1 MSENTIMTMK
11 QLIVIGARDTGT
23 SLTLVN
29 QALINQYSVVI
40 IISDK
45 ELLKNVF
52 SPEVTVVYLEKTQKT
67 FLNWINSHC
76 DLSSI
81 MVTCAHENYA
91 VIAANICAELNLNG
105 PSPEKIKL
113 ATSKVFQKK
122 IFNQQHNNG
131 FTVSIEE
138 PVNEV
143 KLSGS
148 LNTLNYPLVI
158 KPCKGSASL
167 GVKKCHSKY
176 DAIKHLNDLYEDYHQ
191 DQKMILTHEVI
202 IEPYVQGRE
211 YCIEFFD
218 GICVGVLQKFK
229 QDGDEFFE
237 RGYTSELNL
246 EPIYIKPVIQKV
258 SDIINKLG
266 LDWGPVH
273 VDSIINEHG
282 YHIIEINP
290 RIAGSFICQLV
301 HDAYQFDIVTALLNK
316 LSDKPYCI
324 PAKMQLSALAYVNF
338 ILLSD
343 PITWEITETSLLEN
357 EQINVICG
365 QQYSQERNRRAFI
378 YTLLKHDGRA
388 KDLT

>member
-1 MSENTIMTMK
+1 M
-11 QLIVIGARDTGT
+11 
-23 SLTLVN
+23 
-29 QALINQYSVVI
+29 
-40 IISDK
+40 
-45 ELLKNVF
+45 
-52 SPEVTVVYLEKTQKT
+52 
-67 FLNWINSHC
+67 
-76 DLSSI
+76 
-81 MVTCAHENYA
+81 
-91 VIAANICAELNLNG
+91 NG
-105 PSPEKIKL
+105 EW
-113 ATSKVFQKK
+113 T
-122 IFNQQHNNG
+122 
-131 FTVSIEE
+131 
-138 PVNEV
+138 
-143 KLSGS
+143 
-148 LNTLNYPLVI
+148 
-158 KPCKGSASL
+158 
-167 GVKKCHSKY
+167 
-176 DAIKHLNDLYEDYHQ
+176 
-191 DQKMILTHEVI
+191 
-202 IEPYVQGRE
+202 
-211 YCIEFFD
+211 
-218 GICVGVLQKFK
+218 
-229 QDGDEFFE
+229 
-237 RGYTSELNL
+237 
-246 EPIYIKPVIQKV
+246 KPVIQKV